1 MDALISGDVSEG
13 FGSVAEAFAAALAGN
28 RDMGAALCVY
38 LDGRPVVDLWGGTA
52 DARSGAPWTRE
63 TLNVLFSC
71 TKGLMSILAAQLV
84 AEGRLD
90 YDAPVSH
97 YWPEFEQ
104 AGKAETKVRHL
115 LSHRAGP
122 LRAARPPDDRGHPRL
137 GRHDPRP
144 GGAGTAVATR
154 PGLRVPRLTHGWLV
168 GEVIR
173 RVTGKS
179 VGPAIRGC
187 RRRPAR
193 SRCVDRA
200 SPARRTARVSYLT
213 VGDSLA
219 RQVAAD
225 GEETWGTLATTLGGA
240 LPGALAGPD
249 DGFNDPRLWEAEI
262 PGAGG
267 IADARS
273 LARIWS
279 ATVCETA
286 GVRLLDERRS
296 SARPSRRA
304 RASRSFAVPPP
315 WPRWGMGFQLDSPAR
330 RYLTAARL
338 RPRRRRRPGRFRG
351 TGAEARI
358 RLCHQPDGG
367 VGDNRATSIIDA
379 LRAVV
384 AARAVERSRPGG
396 RPVVR

>member
-1 MDALISGDVSEG
+1 MEALISGDVNEG
-13 FGSVAEAFAAALAGN
+13 FGSVAEAFSTVLTGK

-52 DARSGAPWTRE
+52 DARTGAPWTQE
-63 TLNVLFSC
+63 TVNVLFSS

-84 AEGRLD
+84 QQGRLD
-90 YDAPVSH
+90 YDAPVAH
-97 YWPEFEQ
+97 YWPAYEQ

-115 LSHRAGP
+115 LSHRAG
-122 LRAARPPDDRGHPRL
+122 LSA
-137 GRHDPRP
+137 
-144 GGAGTAVATR
+144 
-154 PGLRVPRLTHGWLV
+154 LRVRLTTEDILDWERMIRVLEAQEPLWPPGHGHAYHALTHGWLV

-173 RVTGKS
+173 RVSGKS
-179 VGPAIRGC
+179 AGRQFADAVAGPLDADAWIGL
-187 RRRPAR
+187 PR
-193 SRCVDRA
+193 SGN
-200 SPARRTARVSYLT
+200 ARVSYLT

-225 GEETWGTLATTLGGA
+225 DEVSWGTLATTLGGA

-249 DGFNDPRLWEAEI
+249 DGFNDPRLWQAEI

-286 GVRLLDERRS
+286 GVRLLDEQSVIR
-296 SARPSRRA
+296 ATRPESEGEPV
-304 RASRSFAVPPP
+304 FAVPPP
-315 WPRWGMGFQLDSPAR
+315 WSRWGMGFQLDSPAR
-330 RYLTAARL
+330 RYLTARGFGHDGAGGQVAFAE
-338 RPRRRRRPGRFRG
+338 PGLKLGFAFVTSLMEG
-351 TGAEARI
+351 I
-358 RLCHQPDGG
+358 
-367 VGDNRATSIIDA
+367 GDNRATSIIDA

-384 AARAVERSRPGG
+384 VPAR
-396 RPVVR
+396 